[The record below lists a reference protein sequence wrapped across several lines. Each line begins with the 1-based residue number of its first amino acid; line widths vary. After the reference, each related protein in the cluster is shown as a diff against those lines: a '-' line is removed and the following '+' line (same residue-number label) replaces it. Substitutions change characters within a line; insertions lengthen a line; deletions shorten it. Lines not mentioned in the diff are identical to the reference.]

1 MVRPLHVFMGIHLR
15 NEPMLQI
22 LRITVF
28 CTGAW
33 LWVMHA
39 AHAGEATAAMS
50 LEQMEEVAAQGV
62 VEAQVELGLRLL
74 EGRGMTRNPFGAMEW
89 FFKAAARGS
98 SEAQY
103 QLGRMYAHGIG
114 VLRNERR
121 ALRWL
126 RRAARQGHVL
136 ARREIARL
144 WQRMA
149 LQKRYKPLPDT
160 RYARHHRHG

>member
-1 MVRPLHVFMGIHLR
+1 
-15 NEPMLQI
+15 MLQM
-22 LRITVF
+22 LRITMF
-28 CTGAW
+28 CAGAW
-33 LWVMHA
+33 LWMMHA
-39 AHAGEATAAMS
+39 AHAGEMTAAIPPAQ
-50 LEQMEEVAAQGV
+50 LEAAAARGV
-62 VEAQVELGLRLL
+62 VEAQVELGLRML
-74 EGRGMTRNPFGAMEW
+74 EGRGMARDRFGAMEW

-136 ARREIARL
+136 ARQEIARL

-149 LQKRYKPLPDT
+149 LQKRDKPLPDT